1 MESEKTE
8 PYEIQLKNTQEWMQG
23 ALIRPYSM
31 LASLNVMFPDKEAQ
45 NSIDIIVKPSSR
57 MSSAEHFA
65 IYQRSYLGR
74 LRDCMTHQFSA
85 LNYALGDALFQ
96 QFADHYLSNYPST
109 SYTLADLGEKF
120 MDYLQATRPDKD
132 TEEKEDWP
140 DFMIE
145 LAQFE
150 YDINAIFDVN
160 ANEDFSFADEN
171 TPEERIKLIPVFEV
185 FEHNFP
191 IAQYYREFLNENN
204 PDLPFP
210 ETSHSVVF
218 RKNYKLGLYSIK
230 EDQFHF
236 LSFLKQGKS
245 IGETKNA
252 MVKTFHV
259 DPEQMEQVW
268 NLWKTV
274 WLKEGFF
281 QVV

>member
-8 PYEIQLKNTQEWMQG
+8 KLEIHLKSTQEWMQG
-23 ALIRPYSM
+23 ALINPYST
-31 LASLNVMFPDKEAQ
+31 LTSLNEMFPDETVQ
-45 NSIDIIVKPSSR
+45 NSIDKIVKPSSR

-74 LRDCMTHQFSA
+74 LRDCMANQFSA
-85 LNYALGDALFQ
+85 LNYALGDDLFQ
-96 QFADHYLSNYPST
+96 QFADHYLSNFPST

-120 MDYLQATRPDKD
+120 MGFLNETRPDLESEK
-132 TEEKEDWP
+132 KEDWP

-150 YDINAIFDVN
+150 YDINNIFDSS

-171 TPEERIKLIPVFEV
+171 TPEDQLKLIPVFEL
-185 FEHNFP
+185 FEHDFP
-191 IAQYYREFLNENN
+191 IGWYYREFLSERN

-210 ETSHSVVF
+210 HKSHSVVF
-218 RKNYKLGLYSIK
+218 RKNFKLGLYSIQ

-236 LSFLKQGKS
+236 LMFLKKGCSVEEAK
-245 IGETKNA
+245 KA
-252 MVKTFHV
+252 MVDTFNV
-259 DPEQMEQVW
+259 DAERMNEVW
-268 NLWKTV
+268 QALKSV

-281 QVV
+281 QSA